1 MNFIHRYFWRI
12 YDDKMWEWST
22 SSPWCFGTFFSPVWL
37 GSLGMDA
44 RIDSCGSSQS
54 APYRIV
60 CLFYKGHPNF
70 YFAMFKRFKS
80 FLNKNHRVNS
90 RIWYLGRFQGICVPY
105 LDQLHN
111 ETENSPRIS
120 KTQKTVVGSASYLA
134 KPCQTCV
141 FLPVDVLPGM
151 GILEDESSGHFSG
164 KDGKNENSAYFQG
177 FQCHFLD
184 EHFAFGFV
192 QAAAKA
198 TLREGSSS

>member
-1 MNFIHRYFWRI
+1 
-12 YDDKMWEWST
+12 
-22 SSPWCFGTFFSPVWL
+22 
-37 GSLGMDA
+37 
-44 RIDSCGSSQS
+44 
-54 APYRIV
+54 
-60 CLFYKGHPNF
+60 
-70 YFAMFKRFKS
+70 
-80 FLNKNHRVNS
+80 
-90 RIWYLGRFQGICVPY
+90 LGRFQGICVPY